1 MVDPK
6 NQHWQ
11 KPSSGPIFNSGP
23 EELALWNKVL
33 DEESDYLLVLA
44 DVIYTASEPV
54 AAQLIPLYNQIATA
68 KKVSDILNLTTHERF
83 AVRTAALNKISL
95 LEGKSIYKV
104 EKIPL
109 GYARWPV
116 SRWHAPRRA
125 E

>member
-6 NQHWQ
+6 NQRWQ
-11 KPSSGPIFNSGP
+11 KPSSGPIFNSSP

-33 DEESDYLLVLA
+33 DEQSDYLLVLA

-54 AAQLIPLYNQIATA
+54 AAQLIPLYNRIATA
-68 KKVSDILNLTTHERF
+68 KKVADIVDLTTHDRF
-83 AVRTAALNKISL
+83 AVRTAALNKMSL
-95 LEGKSIYKV
+95 LQGESIYKV
-104 EKIPL
+104 EKIPM

-116 SRWHAPRRA
+116 IRWQAPRRY